1 MCFCFNLCVSILD
14 YSFRLLS
21 FQWTID
27 SGRAGCAEESEGV
40 HGERSCP
47 HYDRGLSIFVFVCLL
62 WYYHCVTSSFFLWF
76 LLINTGR
83 RQSFLSISFQ
93 SLELW
98 VLLVAPSRFFPVLCF
113 LDFLWLCG
121 WTEFHFFFFFKFGLT
136 SQGYGC
142 PGLSITANAIATAE
156 ISRVDA
162 SCGTFNLVHTSLGM
176 LTIGKTS

>member
-1 MCFCFNLCVSILD
+1 MKSYWVCEWIVDNAEKKVKSSYFDLPAMNVFIAFPQATPASKFPTCSKDFFQSIYIFCYVLLCFCFNLCVCILY

-27 SGRAGCAEESEGV
+27 SRGAGCAEESEGV

-83 RQSFLSISFQ
+83 RQSFRSISFQ
-93 SLELW
+93 SLEL
-98 VLLVAPSRFFPVLCF
+98 
-113 LDFLWLCG
+113 
-121 WTEFHFFFFFKFGLT
+121 
-136 SQGYGC
+136 
-142 PGLSITANAIATAE
+142 
-156 ISRVDA
+156 
-162 SCGTFNLVHTSLGM
+162 
-176 LTIGKTS
+176 